1 MIYLKKDNAKQ
12 SAYIPKNG
20 EYDGRK
26 TFEDGIKYQQ
36 SLIEPIEIIENGIY
50 TNPNGYS
57 PVNVNIPLGTLN
69 ITENGIYD
77 AKNGFPVRGGESL
90 GYTFFL
96 KGGGYIFD
104 IPQTEELKVEL
115 YYMSGNDSGEF
126 FDNTIRGIF
135 GYWLED
141 NSFFVAEDAN
151 NPNLI
156 FAHINEWESERVELT
171 QNEWHLIGLSNKE
184 FSIDGKIIATIP
196 DGVYKPF
203 NTQYFFVN
211 GIGNLNGNQNYY
223 YPNLGY
229 YNKLKINDVDY
240 KPYYNNTTDDF
251 YYLGNNG
258 EINDINWR
266 VTNNWINVYNFKD
279 VGFIN
284 VKGFDYIDVD
294 VDVNGDCPE
303 LETLNVTDNGT
314 YEGAFNVVNVDV
326 NTHPNL
332 MDLTIN
338 ENGIYNPNS
347 YGVDGFGNID
357 VNVTGEVKLGSFEIS
372 ENGTY
377 KPTLPISVFNSDDLY
392 NFTTINTEGVIEIK
406 FKVTDTGWI
415 FGNETCGIYA
425 RGGEWVD
432 FYWYGYR
439 NTRNITIGEFN
450 TIILQPYSN
459 SYKMYING
467 VGSGMIER
475 EWDTT
480 PVNVNIGGGSFDF
493 VYIKYWDNYTKY
505 NNKEIPQLYALPSE
519 DNTIKISQ
527 NGGDFV
533 PATNIGGGI
542 TEYQLLKEYDGWNE
556 VVVNVPPAKLQQKYV
571 TPTPGNVNSSGY
583 LNYAPDT
590 GFEGMSRISLQM
602 STYNQMK
609 YDEGYE
615 QGYNEGK
622 AEGGDCPELTEL
634 NVTENGVYEG
644 AYNIVNVNVDVPT
657 EGGDCDYQGNA
668 LNYDTLAFEYKPIS
682 WVDCEIDNNFIQDIQ
697 GRQGDCMLMRTRS
710 NGNFVMTKYDNTGGS
725 IILSEGWSNKSIVSL
740 KNYRIVRIHSNAIY
754 GGALETIDTG
764 FALLHTNAITECSFL
779 RDIKVSIANNNLSTQ
794 FEEGCFNGLPSEG
807 TLIYKKNVDVTLSDE
822 EIIAFFKTRVPEDW
836 TIKYIEDIGIIDVA
850 KYGIKFGYSQFDKVP
865 DVYDFRGITNMENLF
880 YNCSNL
886 KEIPKID
893 TSNVTNMRATFAS
906 CSALTEVPYMD
917 TSNVTTF
924 YQLFSNCTNLTTIP
938 QFNSSKV
945 TTMSS
950 MFSNN
955 SSLITIPP
963 LDCSSL
969 TQTEWMGGLVINKL
983 TNVGGFLNLKTSC
996 TRNGFDKTPNL
1007 TYESCINI
1015 LNGLYDFTG
1024 NGETPTSSQG
1034 QLKVHSNF
1042 LTTVGD
1048 EISIATNKGW
1058 QILA

>member
-1 MIYLKKDNAKQ
+1 MIYLKKDNTKQ

-26 TFEDGIKYQQ
+26 TFEDGIKYQK

-50 TNPNGYS
+50 TNPNGFS

-90 GYTFFL
+90 GDTFFL
-96 KGGGYIFD
+96 KGGGYLFN

-203 NTQYFFVN
+203 NTQNFFVN
-211 GIGNLNGNQNYY
+211 GIDNLNSNQNYY
-223 YPNLGY
+223 YPNFGY

-240 KPYYNNTTDDF
+240 KPYYNNTTDKF

-258 EINDINWR
+258 EINDIIWR
-266 VTNNWINVYNFKD
+266 VINNWINVYNFED
-279 VGFIN
+279 VGFIK

-357 VNVTGEVKLGSFEIS
+357 VNVTGETKLGSFEVS

-392 NFTTINTEGVIEIK
+392 NFTTINTEGAIEIK

-467 VGSGMIER
+467 VGSGMIGR
-475 EWDTT
+475 DWDTT

-505 NNKEIPQLYALPSE
+505 NNNEIPQLYALPSE

-533 PATNIGGGI
+533 PDTNIGGGI

-571 TPTPGNVNSSGY
+571 TPTPNNVNSSGY
-583 LNYAPDT
+583 LNYTPDA

-602 STYNQMK
+602 STYNQLK

-644 AYNIVNVNVDVPT
+644 AYNIVNVSVPT
-657 EGGDCDYQGNA
+657 EGGDCDYQDYRELILRAKVEDVDFIDENTFWDKSKIIQ
-668 LNYDTLAFEYKPIS
+668 YDEYNEKTANTIMF
-682 WVDCEIDNNFIQDIQ
+682 IDSD
-697 GRQGDCMLMRTRS
+697 T
-710 NGNFVMTKYDNTGGS
+710 
-725 IILSEGWSNKSIVSL
+725 EGWRGEYVTIVQKVTPSI
-740 KNYRIVRIHSNAIY
+740 RIKEGLFTNLEEIY
-754 GGALETIDTG
+754 ELEIVCITIDE
-764 FALLHTNAITECSFL
+764 NA
-779 RDIKVSIANNNLSTQ
+779 
-794 FEEGCFNGLPSEG
+794 FNGCTNLTKLVLPYPTTIGENAFKDCTNLKEIEFNTIGDISPSAFDGCPTTGIIKAKDNRFNPSKLPSS
-807 TLIYKKNVDVTLSDE
+807 LSNWKIIYV
-822 EIIAFFKTRVPEDW
+822 EDN
-836 TIKYIEDIGIIDVA
+836 EVEGIINVE

-865 DVYDFRGITNMENLF
+865 DVYDFRGITNMEYLF
-880 YNCSNL
+880 YNCQKL

-893 TSNVTNMRATFAS
+893 TSNVTNMNATFAS
-906 CSALTEVPYMD
+906 CFALTEIPYMD
-917 TSNVTTF
+917 TSNVTSF
-924 YQLFSNCTNLTTIP
+924 YQLFSNCTKLTTIP
-938 QFNSSKV
+938 QLNSSKV
-945 TTMSS
+945 TSMSS

-1042 LTTVGD
+1042 LDLVGD

>member
-211 GIGNLNGNQNYY
+211 GIGNLNSNQNYY

-240 KPYYNNTTDDF
+240 KPYYNNTTDEF

-258 EINDINWR
+258 EINDIIWK
-266 VTNNWINVYNFKD
+266 VTNNWINVCNFKD
-279 VGFIN
+279 VGFIK
-284 VKGFDYIDVD
+284 VKGFDYID

-357 VNVTGEVKLGSFEIS
+357 VNVTGEVKLGSFEVS

-634 NVTENGVYEG
+634 NVTENGTYEG

-657 EGGDCDYQGNA
+657 EGGDCDYQDYRELVLRAKVENA
-668 LNYDTLAFEYKPIS
+668 GFVDENTFWNKSKIIHYDDFNNEKTANTIMFIDYDT
-682 WVDCEIDNNFIQDIQ
+682 
-697 GRQGDCMLMRTRS
+697 
-710 NGNFVMTKYDNTGGS
+710 
-725 IILSEGWSNKSIVSL
+725 EGWRGEYVTIVQ
-740 KNYRIVRIHSNAIY
+740 
-754 GGALETIDTG
+754 
-764 FALLHTNAITECSFL
+764 
-779 RDIKVSIANNNLSTQ
+779 KVSQAIRIDEGLFTNL
-794 FEEGCFNGLPSEG
+794 EEIYELEIECTAIGENAFKGCTNLTKLVLPYPTTIGENAFKDCTNLKEIEFNIIGNISPSAFDGCPTTGIIKAKDNRFDPSKLPS
-807 TLIYKKNVDVTLSDE
+807 TLSNWK
-822 EIIAFFKTRVPEDW
+822 IVYVEDN
-836 TIKYIEDIGIIDVA
+836 EVAGIIDVA
-850 KYGIKFGYSQFDKVP
+850 KYGIRFGYSKFDKVP
-865 DVYDFRGITNMENLF
+865 DFYDFSNVTDMEQMFVYCRQIKTIPSLDTSKVTNMKRAFEGCTIL
-880 YNCSNL
+880 ST
-886 KEIPKID
+886 IPHLD
-893 TSNVTNMRATFAS
+893 TSNVSNMAYMLS
-906 CSALTEVPYMD
+906 ECMSLVSLPAL
-917 TSNVTTF
+917 NV
-924 YQLFSNCTNLTTIP
+924 
-938 QFNSSKV
+938 
-945 TTMSS
+945 
-950 MFSNN
+950 
-955 SSLITIPP
+955 SSLVMG
-963 LDCSSL
+963 SS
-969 TQTEWMGGLVINKL
+969 EGIFGYMAMNKL
-983 TNVGGFLNLKTSC
+983 TNMGGLINLKTSLNNDLTLVRC
-996 TRNGFDKTPNL
+996 PNL

>member
-1 MIYLKKDNAKQ
+1 MIYLKKDNTKQ

-26 TFEDGIKYQQ
+26 TFEDGIKYQK

-50 TNPNGYS
+50 TNPNGFS

-90 GYTFFL
+90 GDTFFL
-96 KGGGYIFD
+96 KGGGYLFN

-203 NTQYFFVN
+203 NTQNFFVN
-211 GIGNLNGNQNYY
+211 GIDNLNSNQNYY

-240 KPYYNNTTDDF
+240 KPYYNNTTDEF

-258 EINDINWR
+258 EINNIIWR
-266 VTNNWINVYNFKD
+266 VTNNWINVYNFED
-279 VGFIN
+279 VGFIK
-284 VKGFDYIDVD
+284 VKGFDYI
-294 VDVNGDCPE
+294 
-303 LETLNVTDNGT
+303 
-314 YEGAFNVVNVDV
+314 DV

-357 VNVTGEVKLGSFEIS
+357 VNVTGENKLGSFEVS

-392 NFTTINTEGVIEIK
+392 NFTTINTEGAIEIK
-406 FKVTDTGWI
+406 FKVTDAGWI

-467 VGSGMIER
+467 VGSGMIGR
-475 EWDTT
+475 DWDTT

-505 NNKEIPQLYALPSE
+505 NNNEIPQLYALPSE

-542 TEYQLLKEYDGWNE
+542 TEYQLFKEYDGWNE
-556 VVVNVPPAKLQQKYV
+556 VIVNVPPAKLQQKYV
-571 TPTPGNVNSSGY
+571 TPTPNNVNSSGY
-583 LNYAPDT
+583 LNYEPDA

-602 STYNQMK
+602 STYNQVK

-622 AEGGDCPELTEL
+622 NEVTASLTEL

-644 AYNIVNVNVDVPT
+644 AYNKVNVDVPT
-657 EGGDCDYQGNA
+657 IQNPIEEYYYCPLIIEDANSGEYAKTWGEDNVVFNSYNGDVIRDIIYLPTSTNRNEFRTKEKIRFIQRISVPDNQIKSIEFGEFVESYIWLNEGHNYTNLTKIVLGANMDMLKFGASDILPA
-668 LNYDTLAFEYKPIS
+668 LNEIWDYSNTEEFEVYFPL
-682 WVDCEIDNNFIQDIQ
+682 NNV
-697 GRQGDCMLMRTRS
+697 GS
-710 NGNFVMTKYDNTGGS
+710 GGTVYL
-725 IILSEGWSNKSIVSL
+725 INKDHESEWRNRL
-740 KNYRIVRIHSNAIY
+740 
-754 GGALETIDTG
+754 
-764 FALLHTNAITECSFL
+764 
-779 RDIKVSIANNNLSTQ
+779 
-794 FEEGCFNGLPSEG
+794 
-807 TLIYKKNVDVTLSDE
+807 
-822 EIIAFFKTRVPEDW
+822 PEDW
-836 TIKYIEDIGIIDVA
+836 TIKYIEDIGKINVA
-850 KYGIKFGYSQFDKVP
+850 KYGIKFGYSEFDKVP
-865 DVYDFRGITNMENLF
+865 DFYDFSNVTDMTKLF
-880 YNCSNL
+880 CDCQKL
-886 KEIPKID
+886 KEIPEIE
-893 TSNVTNMRATFAS
+893 TSNVTNMNATFAN
-906 CSALTEVPYMD
+906 CYALTEVPYMD

-924 YQLFSNCTNLTTIP
+924 YQLFSNCTKLTTIP

-945 TTMSS
+945 TTMGN

-969 TQTEWMGGLVINKL
+969 TQTEWMGGLTINKL
-983 TNVGGFLNLKTSC
+983 TNVGGFLNLKASC